1 MSDIESQ
8 IIESAEEAA
17 QNYLDSN
24 MESEVETQ
32 VDNYI
37 SNLDVL
43 DSIDKNEL
51 DKRIQDMI
59 DKSIK
64 KALKILQGDREY
76 DFDKWEGTNGTDD

>member
-1 MSDIESQ
+1 MADVEQ
-8 IIESAEEAA
+8 AIIESAEEAA

-24 MESEVETQ
+24 LESEVETQ

-43 DSIDKNEL
+43 DSIDKNDL

-64 KALKILQGDREY
+64 KAFKKLQSDKEY

>member
-1 MSDIESQ
+1 MADIESQ
-8 IIESAEEAA
+8 ILETAEQAT
-17 QNYLDSN
+17 QDYLDSN

-43 DSIDKNEL
+43 DSIDKDEL
-51 DKRIQDMI
+51 DKRIQGMI

-64 KALKILQGDREY
+64 KALKILQSDREY

>member
-1 MSDIESQ
+1 MADIEQ
-8 IIESAEEAA
+8 AIIESAEEAA

-43 DSIDKNEL
+43 DSIDKNDL
-51 DKRIQDMI
+51 DKRIQGMI

-64 KALKILQGDREY
+64 EALKIFQDNREY
-76 DFDKWEGTNGTDD
+76 DFDKWEGTNGTTD